1 MINTNANEKHVIIK
15 KPNQTITITNKN
27 ISATQRK
34 AYNVLLHKAQ
44 RDLLRDPKQTTFTIS
59 IAEVE
64 EKAGIQNTN
73 NKRVREELEALMDI
87 KVKSIRDDKN
97 WDAFVLLSHVGR
109 AGNQLEFDFP
119 GPIKES
125 LLKNNYYT
133 PLDLAIISGLEGKYA
148 VIFYETAIRY
158 EKKQIPELSMDELKD
173 LTGTQKYKDF
183 THIKERCIEPG
194 IKEVNKKTDVTM
206 DYNLTHTGRKVT
218 SIKFSVKRKPG
229 KVIDVQPSKQQL
241 VEESRNQEVEAEN
254 YFNSLSPDERQR
266 IEAAGDKQFIK
277 ENPGSDINSDELLTK
292 RLRHGYHIMQC
303 IQELSKQKVLQ

>member
-1 MINTNANEKHVIIK
+1 MINANEKNVVIK

-44 RDLLRDPKQTTFTIS
+44 QDLMRDPKQTNFTIP
-59 IAEVE
+59 IAEVQD
-64 EKAGIQNTN
+64 KAGIQRTN

-97 WDAFVLLSHVGR
+97 WNAFVLLSHVGR
-109 AGNQLEFDFP
+109 AGDQLEFDFP
-119 GPIKES
+119 SPIKES
-125 LLKNNYYT
+125 LIKNNYYT

-148 VIFYETAIRY
+148 IIFYETAIRY
-158 EKKQIPELSMDELKD
+158 EKKQIPELSIGELKD

-183 THIKERCIEPG
+183 THIKDRCIDPG
-194 IKEVNKKTDVTM
+194 INEVNKKTDVMM

-229 KVIDVQPSKQQL
+229 KVIDVPPTERQRIELSQKQ
-241 VEESRNQEVEAEN
+241 EAEAEK
-254 YFNSLSPDERQR
+254 YYNSLSPDERQR
-266 IEAAGDKQFIK
+266 IVAAGDEQFRK
-277 ENPGSDINSDELLTK
+277 ENPETDINSDDPLAK
-292 RLRHGYHIMQC
+292 SLRHGYHIMQC